1 MLPTGSLGRNVAGP
15 FLIASSIGDLGS
27 NESYLR
33 QQPEHDPLLVYDLAP
48 IPTRLLHP
56 LPHRANLLCRS
67 AGRHVSP
74 GRLPDGGHGSQ
85 PAFPGEPTREPVR
98 FAGHVVIN
106 PLEAQTFEPR
116 RGPRAHVSLVVVAVD
131 DNRRISLK
139 PRGHLP
145 VQLLKR
151 DVDGSGKMLVLVLLA
166 RQHVHELSPFS

>member
-74 GRLPDGGHGSQ
+74 GCLPDSGHGSQ

-98 FAGHVVIN
+98 LAGHVVVD
-106 PLEAQTFEPR
+106 PLEAQTFEPP
-116 RGPRAHVSLVVVAVD
+116 RGPRTHVSLVVVAVD
-131 DNRRISLK
+131 DNRPISLK
-139 PRGHLP
+139 PSGRLL
-145 VQLLKR
+145 VQLLER
-151 DVDGSGKMLVLVLLA
+151 AADGSGKVLVLVLLA
-166 RQHVHELSPFS
+166 QQHIYELSPFS